1 MAIAGLKY
9 YCTNK
14 GGEQMKY
21 LLVLSL
27 LAASAFAGR
36 YDKVKLTPDMAYIY
50 VYHKGKAVKVHRIQD
65 TKHKLTGHYAK
76 LYRPGTSLQPVK
88 IDPKVKTIGEVELL
102 KFMTK
107 KVNKKKGL
115 LVDVRSK
122 SAYKEESI
130 PSAVN
135 IPARVKDNPAK
146 LEKILKVLG
155 AKREDDGSL
164 DTSKVLEVA
173 FYGDGLWSNKSS
185 EFIKKF
191 LEMGYP
197 ADKLLYYRGGF
208 AMWKIL
214 GFTTVTN
221 Q

>member
-1 MAIAGLKY
+1 
-9 YCTNK
+9 
-14 GGEQMKY
+14 MKY

-27 LAASAFAGR
+27 LAASAFAGK
-36 YDKVKLTPDMAYIY
+36 YDKVKITPDVAYIY

-76 LYRPGTSLQPVK
+76 LYRPGTSIQPIK
-88 IDPKVKTIGEVELL
+88 MNPKVKTIGEVELL
-102 KFMTK
+102 KFMTQ
-107 KVNKKKGL
+107 KVNKKNGL
-115 LVDVRSK
+115 LVDVRPK
-122 SAYKEESI
+122 SEYREESI

-135 IPARVKDNPAK
+135 IPSRIKDNPVK
-146 LEKILKVLG
+146 LEKVLKILG
-155 AKREDDGSL
+155 AKRKSDGSL
-164 DTSKVLEVA
+164 DTRNVLKIA
-173 FYGDGLWSNKSS
+173 FYCNGLWCNKSPDM
-185 EFIKKF
+185 IKKF

-214 GFTTVTN
+214 GLTTVTN